1 MTLHTEPSHDAARR
15 PEGRL
20 KNRSPELAARRAA
33 WSARAD
39 QQAGPSRSTI
49 YDWASM
55 CAAPAVQ
62 LRAFDV
68 SCADLHDAIAV
79 GNHEVWGDPL
89 PAHLPGG
96 AVQLRARMAG
106 ERRDAEDPHRTAA
119 SGFMGGGGGLPHL
132 GAIQRA
138 FGRHDVSGVRAHVGG
153 PASEA
158 AQALGAEAYTS
169 GDRIAFSSS
178 PDLFL
183 AAHEAAHVVQQR
195 AGVSLPGGMGQVGD
209 RYERHA
215 DEVAAMVVN
224 GGNAESVLD
233 RMVGGG
239 GGAAIQCRSLP
250 LSGADAGGRNAEPN
264 YAEKNAEHH
273 ERQRLEA
280 ELAGKERG
288 VGLGSLDHSGTRQ
301 FELVSVAISGTFP
314 KAVGP
319 ADLTLKGLCKYEA
332 AAVREGEGDSE
343 TELEAEIEVNLELE
357 ISVLKLYVGGTGR
370 LRITLPGAVLAGE
383 LGASAM
389 SQVVA
394 RAASH
399 AVKACLQR
407 DGGAILKRLSTVHAQ
422 AEAGWA
428 AATEAYRA
436 ALVAAMTEA
445 NEEQG
450 FGSFEADPVIAR
462 FVGVARDFTKG
473 MLDLGAAKATR
484 DAGGLPSGYTDLLR
498 HLCSA
503 KGVVAGLGIPPAG
516 RLDKAVLGQHMN
528 EAWRAGSAFDQ
539 IRATLRERAQGLTLP
554 SMSVA
559 APPKFIG
566 DLGLQVGF
574 AAELGKGRPSA
585 EGKAQALMRVKS
597 AEPAKAAAD
606 PANGSS
612 VDLEVGVRLTASVSV
627 PMGKRTAT
635 FAAEYSRFGAP
646 RGEGKDERELKVA
659 GSIVVDASRPGAEV
673 AQQVGESARA
683 AIGGSGAALFEGKPD
698 AGSLS
703 AICRAFAR
711 NFVSSGE
718 RQSSTALEVEFAYDF
733 KEKLT
738 VKTLAKQS
746 HGLKTDLVSA
756 SLEAG
761 AGVEMTFKVPRRAEP
776 SERRGAS
783 RG

>member
-1 MTLHTEPSHDAARR
+1 
-15 PEGRL
+15 
-20 KNRSPELAARRAA
+20 
-33 WSARAD
+33 
-39 QQAGPSRSTI
+39 AG
-49 YDWASM
+49 
-55 CAAPAVQ
+55 
-62 LRAFDV
+62 F
-68 SCADLHDAIAV
+68 
-79 GNHEVWGDPL
+79 G
-89 PAHLPGG
+89 
-96 AVQLRARMAG
+96 
-106 ERRDAEDPHRTAA
+106 
-119 SGFMGGGGGLPHL
+119 GGGGGLPH
-132 GAIQRA
+132 ADTIQRA
-138 FGRHDVSGVRAHVGG
+138 FGRHDISGVKAHVGG
-153 PASEA
+153 AASAAA
-158 AQALGAEAYTS
+158 AQLGAEAYAS

-215 DEVAAMVVN
+215 DEVAAMVVS

-233 RMVGGG
+233 KMVGGG
-239 GGAAIQCRSLP
+239 QDAAVQCRSLP

-264 YAEKNAEHH
+264 HAEKNAEHH

-280 ELAGKERG
+280 EVAEKGRDKA
-288 VGLGSLDHSGTRQ
+288 LGALGQVGTRQ

-332 AAVREGEGDSE
+332 AAVKEGEGESE
-343 TELEAEIEVNLELE
+343 TELEAEIEVNLEMGLG
-357 ISVLKLYVGGTGR
+357 SVLKLYVGGTGR
-370 LRITLPGAVLAGE
+370 LRVTLPGAVLAGE
-383 LGASAM
+383 FGASAM

-399 AVKACLQR
+399 AVKAVLQR
-407 DGGAILKRLSTVHAQ
+407 DAGAILKRLSSLHAQ
-422 AEAGWA
+422 AEAGLA

-436 ALVAAMTEA
+436 ALVKAMTVA
-445 NEEQG
+445 NEEEG
-450 FGSFEADPVIAR
+450 FGFFEADPVIAR
-462 FVGVARDFTKG
+462 YVGVATRFTKG

-498 HLCSA
+498 HLCSVQ
-503 KGVVAGLGIPPAG
+503 GVVAGLGIPPAG
-516 RLDKAVLGQHMN
+516 RLDKAALGLHMN
-528 EAWRAGSAFDQ
+528 EVWRAGSAFDKL
-539 IRATLRERAQGLTLP
+539 RETLKERAQGLSLP

-559 APPKFIG
+559 EPPKFIG

-574 AAELGKGRPSA
+574 SAELGEGRPSA

-597 AEPAKAAAD
+597 ADASKSAD
-606 PANGSS
+606 PAKGSS
-612 VDLEVGVRLTASVSV
+612 VDLEVGVRLLASVSV

-646 RGEGKDERELKVA
+646 RGEEKAKQEIKVA
-659 GSIVVDASRPGAEV
+659 GSIAVDASRPAAEV

-683 AIGGSGAALFEGKPD
+683 AIGGSGAALFEGKAD

-711 NFVSSGE
+711 NLISTGE
-718 RQSSTALEVEFAYDF
+718 HSTSTTLEVEFSYDF
-733 KEKLT
+733 EEDLV
-738 VKTLAKQS
+738 VKTLAKES
-746 HGLKTDLVSA
+746 HGVKTKLASA

-761 AGVEMTFKVPRRAEP
+761 TGFEAKFRLPKKTEA
-776 SERRGAS
+776 
-783 RG
+783 

>member
-1 MTLHTEPSHDAARR
+1 MTLHTEPSHDAVRR

-33 WSARAD
+33 WSTRAE
-39 QQAGPSRSTI
+39 QQVGPARSTI

-55 CAAPAVQ
+55 SAAPAVQ
-62 LRAFDV
+62 LRAFDS

-96 AVQLRARMAG
+96 AVQLRARMA
-106 ERRDAEDPHRTAA
+106 EAQRAADDPHATAA
-119 SGFMGGGGGLPHL
+119 SGLKGGGGELPHL

-153 PASEA
+153 AASEA
-158 AQALGAEAYTS
+158 AHALGAEAYTS
-169 GDRIAFSSS
+169 GERIAFGSS

-215 DEVAAMVVN
+215 DEVAAMVVKR
-224 GGNAESVLD
+224 GSAESLLD
-233 RMVGGG
+233 SMVGGG
-239 GGAAIQCRSLP
+239 GGPAIQRRSLP
-250 LSGADAGGRNAEPN
+250 LSGADSGGRNAEPN
-264 YAEKNAEHH
+264 YAEKNAEQH

-280 ELAGKERG
+280 ELADKGRDKE
-288 VGLGSLDHSGTRQ
+288 LGALGQTGTRQ
-301 FELVSVAISGTFP
+301 FELVSVAIAGTFP

-332 AAVREGEGDSE
+332 AAVKEGKGDSE
-343 TELEAEIEVNLELE
+343 TELEAEIEVNLEMGLG
-357 ISVLKLYVGGTGR
+357 SVLKLYVGGTGR
-370 LRITLPGAVLAGE
+370 LRITLPGAVLVGG
-383 LGASAM
+383 LGSGAL

-399 AVKACLQR
+399 AVKACIQR
-407 DGGAILKRLSTVHAQ
+407 DGGAILKRLSSVHAQ

-436 ALVAAMTEA
+436 ALVTAMTEA
-445 NEEQG
+445 NEGEG
-450 FGSFEADPVIAR
+450 FGTFEADPVIAR

-473 MLDLGAAKATR
+473 MLDLGAAKASR
-484 DAGGLPSGYTDLLR
+484 DAGGLPSGYADLLR

-503 KGVVAGLGIPPAG
+503 KGVAAGLGVPPAG
-516 RLDKAVLGQHMN
+516 RLDKAALGQHMN
-528 EAWRAGSAFDQ
+528 EVWRSGSAFDQ
-539 IRATLRERAQGLTLP
+539 IRATLKERSQGLSLP

-559 APPKFIG
+559 GSARFIG

-574 AAELGKGRPSA
+574 SAELGEGRPSA

-597 AEPAKAAAD
+597 ADGSKGAAD

-612 VDLEVGVRLTASVSV
+612 VDLEVGVRVTASVSV

-635 FAAEYSRFGAP
+635 LAAEYSRFGAP
-646 RGEGKDERELKVA
+646 RGKREDAERELKVA
-659 GSIVVDASRPGAEV
+659 GSIAVDAARSGAEL

-683 AIGGSGAALFEGKPD
+683 AIGGAGGALFEGQAD

-711 NFVSSGE
+711 NLISSGE
-718 RQSSTALEVEFAYDF
+718 RQASTTLEVEFTYDF
-733 KEKLT
+733 KDSLT
-738 VKTLAKQS
+738 VKTLAKES
-746 HGLKTDLVSA
+746 HGVKAGLASA

-761 AGVEMTFKVPRRAEP
+761 SGFETTFRLPRAG
-776 SERRGAS
+776 S
-783 RG
+783 